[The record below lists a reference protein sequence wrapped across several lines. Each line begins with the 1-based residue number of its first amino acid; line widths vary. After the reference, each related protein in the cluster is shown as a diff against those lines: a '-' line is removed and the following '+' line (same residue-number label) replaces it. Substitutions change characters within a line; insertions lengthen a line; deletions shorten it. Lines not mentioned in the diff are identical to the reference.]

1 MDGCIIKAMAN
12 PRLVGLTDI
21 MGERHGYYGESECF
35 IFSFK
40 RIWCSYLIRMGCVT
54 SKEKRMIDERDKFLI
69 GYVKET
75 LPKFLDS
82 EYCQIVEGSFM
93 CLTTFTTAFL
103 LYTKNQED
111 SNVPPELLHIRQLQT
126 FVHSYFTCLENK
138 NIKIFVDGIIDH
150 KVIVGITLTK
160 WPR

>member
-12 PRLVGLTDI
+12 PRLVGLMNI
-21 MGERHGYYGESECF
+21 MGERHGYYGESIYF

-40 RIWCSYLIRMGCVT
+40 RIWCSYLIRMGCVA
-54 SKEKRMIDERDKFLI
+54 SKERMQQQVDERDKFLI

-75 LPKFLDS
+75 LPAFLDS
-82 EYCQIVEGSFM
+82 EYCQNVEGSFM

-103 LYTKNQED
+103 LYTKKQEG

-126 FVHSYFTCLENK
+126 FVHSYFTCLD
-138 NIKIFVDGIIDH
+138 VDGIIEH
-150 KVIVGITLTK
+150 RVLVGITLTK
-160 WPR
+160 WTR